1 MEFYVIICLGIM
13 GLVCLVTGILEF
25 LAQASVNSNEI
36 CPKCKRKSCDLDW
49 CGMCNGV
56 DKVKK

>member
-25 LAQASVNSNEI
+25 LAHEA
-36 CPKCKRKSCDLDW
+36 CPKCKRKGCALDW
-49 CGMCNGV
+49 CGMCNGM
-56 DKVKK
+56 DKVKTNKG